1 MQLWNVDVEPME
13 RVSNWRKMT
22 LGTWGPQ
29 SDPTVYGILPQDC
42 TRLLAYLALVNARA
56 DVKVTVNHLV
66 GKTVAIILTEYPQ
79 LNGIILRGRLYRR
92 RSVDI
97 FFQVDLSGTEAELS
111 GIVVRGCEK
120 LSLLEI
126 ARAVRDKAED
136 IRRNKRSPARKALNL
151 FRILPWTLIPGFVR
165 MAGFVQYTLNLN
177 LEPLGLPRDA
187 FGGVM
192 INSIGS
198 LGQELA
204 FAPLVPVSRV
214 PCLVGP
220 GKIVDKPVVVDGKV
234 AIRPMMNICTT
245 FDHRFMDGVLASK
258 MGKRMN
264 ELLDD
269 PVAHDALL
277 GGGVG
282 GGRGQR

>member
-1 MQLWNVDVEPME
+1 MQWRNVEAEPME

-42 TRLLAYLALVNARA
+42 TNLLAYLQRVNATA
-56 DVKVTVNHLV
+56 DVKITVNHLV

-92 RSVDI
+92 KTVDI

-111 GIVVRGCEK
+111 GIVVRECEK
-120 LSLLEI
+120 KTLLEI
-126 ARAVRDKAED
+126 ARDVRDKAAD
-136 IRRNKRSPARKALNL
+136 IRHNKESPARKALNL
-151 FRILPWTLIPGFVR
+151 FRVTPWTLVPWLIRLSSFL
-165 MAGFVQYTLNLN
+165 QYTLNLN
-177 LEPLGLPRDA
+177 MEALGLPRDA
-187 FGGVM
+187 FGSVM

-220 GKIVDKPVVVDGKV
+220 GKIVDRPVVVDGKV
-234 AIRPMMNICTT
+234 EVRPMMNICST

-258 MGKRMN
+258 MGKRMQQI
-264 ELLDD
+264 LDD
-269 PVAHDALL
+269 PTAHDALL
-277 GGGVG
+277 GGLT
-282 GGRGQR
+282 